1 MIWTDPHVTCPCFCY
16 YYIYLF
22 IGIYTILFFI
32 SLLLHYWLEDINT
45 LKWNWICFQIK
56 YLIRLLA
63 WQIYLGMNIIPTA
76 GCQTSTNPPKS
87 HIHNFEN
94 MPLFLDNH
102 IEVRLN
108 EKYFPKLKSLGS
120 IQLPQVYHRL
130 IYLITP
136 SWDFSS
142 LQPHYPS

>member
-1 MIWTDPHVTCPCFCY
+1 MKLNMFSNKVSYKIASVTNLS
-16 YYIYLF
+16 I
-22 IGIYTILFFI
+22 
-32 SLLLHYWLEDINT
+32 
-45 LKWNWICFQIK
+45 
-56 YLIRLLA
+56 
-63 WQIYLGMNIIPTA
+63 GMNIIPTA